1 MKITYFFKKGLCL
14 VSFFFLLNGCS
25 SEPLNESPTALKK
38 ASYSKNASSM
48 SLTASVLNCNAQAE
62 QTDYSIYRMVSD
74 GTRIGDVMPYYDTTT
89 SSFYVYYL
97 KDIWNDAINKRHPWY
112 GFKTTDFYSYI
123 ELSAGEIL
131 SCNTNGCAQDF
142 ALGTGNIIKSGSKFY
157 AFYTGHNPNYPS
169 GCVTKKEGIMLATST
184 NLNTNFTRS
193 TTFLTIYPP
202 IGQGFDETNNFRDP
216 YVLWDAT
223 SSKYIMLVSARKNV
237 GGTWKGVIA
246 KYTSTNLLN
255 WSYQGVAYDG
265 NSQNFFMMETS
276 EIFKIGSTYY
286 LIFSDINSKYLYYRK
301 SSSINGPWIM
311 PSGPDR
317 FDGTGFYAAKTATNG
332 TDRYIFA
339 WTNVLTGNTDAG
351 AWGWGGN
358 LAVHKLYQKS
368 NGDLGVSIPHTLKSK
383 METTNYT
390 PVQTSQ
396 LGNVTPL
403 AGGLSY
409 QLSSL
414 VDFDVANIIYD
425 PINLA
430 RYKISAS
437 VSFSSCSK
445 DFGFMIGACDGY
457 ENFYSLRFV
466 PSQNRFSLD
475 KTVRSALTTST
486 VAYNDV
492 PYTFAPNTL
501 YDIQIVIENS
511 ILAVYIN
518 NEVAL
523 TSRVYKASNTNWG
536 IFVDNSTASFY
547 NIKVTKP

>member
-1 MKITYFFKKGLCL
+1 MKITCL
-14 VSFFFLLNGCS
+14 FPKVFRLVIISVLLNGCS
-25 SEPLNESPTALKK
+25 SETLKES
-38 ASYSKNASSM
+38 SKNFETA
-48 SLTASVLNCNAQAE
+48 SLTSSSLSCDAQAE

-74 GTRIGDVMPYYDTTT
+74 GSRIGDVMPYYD
-89 SSFYVYYL
+89 SVSNSFYVYYL

-112 GFKTTDFYSYI
+112 GFKTTDFYSYS

-131 SCNTNGCAQDF
+131 SCNTNGCSQNF
-142 ALGTGNIIKSGSKFY
+142 ALGTGNVIKKGSTYY

-169 GCVTKKEGIMLATST
+169 SCVTKKEGIMLATST
-184 NLNTNFTRS
+184 SLNANFAYKTS
-193 TTFLTIYPP
+193 FTTIYPP
-202 IGQGFDETNNFRDP
+202 VGQGFDENDNFRDP

-223 SSKYIMLVSARKNV
+223 SSQYLMLVSARKNV
-237 GGTWKGVIA
+237 SGTWKGVIV

-255 WSYQGVAYDG
+255 WSYQGVVYDG
-265 NSQNFFMMETS
+265 GSQNFFMMETP

-301 SSSINGPWIM
+301 SSSINGSWVM
-311 PSGPDR
+311 PSGTDR
-317 FDGTGFYAAKTATNG
+317 FDGTGFYAAKTATDG

-339 WTNVLTGNTDAG
+339 WTNILSGNTDAG
-351 AWGWGGN
+351 SWSWGGN

-368 NGDLGVSIPHTLKSK
+368 NGDLAVAIPHTLKNK

-390 PVQTSQ
+390 PVQNSQ
-396 LGNVTPL
+396 WGNVTPL
-403 AGGLSY
+403 SGGLSY
-409 QLSSL
+409 QLSSPAN
-414 VDFDVANIIYD
+414 FDVTNIIYE
-425 PINLA
+425 PINLPQ
-430 RYKISAS
+430 YKISAS
-437 VSFSSCSK
+437 VSFSSCNK

-475 KTVRSALTTST
+475 KTVRSLLTTST

-492 PYTFAPNTL
+492 PYTFSPNTL

-511 ILAVYIN
+511 MLTVYIN

-536 IFVDNSTASFY
+536 IFTDNSTASFY

>member
-1 MKITYFFKKGLCL
+1 M
-14 VSFFFLLNGCS
+14 
-25 SEPLNESPTALKK
+25 
-38 ASYSKNASSM
+38 
-48 SLTASVLNCNAQAE
+48 
-62 QTDYSIYRMVSD
+62 D
-74 GTRIGDVMPYYDTTT
+74 
-89 SSFYVYYL
+89 
-97 KDIWNDAINKRHPWY
+97 
-112 GFKTTDFYSYI
+112 
-123 ELSAGEIL
+123 
-131 SCNTNGCAQDF
+131 
-142 ALGTGNIIKSGSKFY
+142 
-157 AFYTGHNPNYPS
+157 
-169 GCVTKKEGIMLATST
+169 
-184 NLNTNFTRS
+184 
-193 TTFLTIYPP
+193 
-202 IGQGFDETNNFRDP
+202 
-216 YVLWDAT
+216 
-223 SSKYIMLVSARKNV
+223 
-237 GGTWKGVIA
+237 
-246 KYTSTNLLN
+246 
-255 WSYQGVAYDG
+255 
-265 NSQNFFMMETS
+265 
-276 EIFKIGSTYY
+276 
-286 LIFSDINSKYLYYRK
+286 SKYLYYRK

-358 LAVHKLYQKS
+358 LAVHKLYQKA
-368 NGDLGVSIPHTLKSK
+368 NGDLAVSIPHTLKSK

-396 LGNVTPL
+396 WGNVTPL
-403 AGGLSY
+403 TGGLSY
-409 QLSSL
+409 QLSSPA
-414 VDFDVANIIYD
+414 DFDVANIIYD

-486 VAYNDV
+486 MAYNDV
-492 PYTFAPNTL
+492 PYVFTPNTT

-536 IFVDNSTASFY
+536 IFTDNSTASFY
-547 NIKVTKP
+547 NIKVTNP

>member
-1 MKITYFFKKGLCL
+1 MKITSFIKKSLCL
-14 VSFFFLLNGCS
+14 GSLLFLLNGCS
-25 SEPLNESPTALKK
+25 SESVQELESASFSKKATALKNND
-38 ASYSKNASSM
+38 AVFS
-48 SLTASVLNCNAQAE
+48 CNAQTE
-62 QTDYSIYRMVSD
+62 QTDYSIYKMVSD
-74 GTRIGDVMPYYDTTT
+74 GTRIGDVMPYYDAAT
-89 SSFYVYYL
+89 SAFYVYYL
-97 KDIWNDAINKRHPWY
+97 KDIWNDATNKRHPWH
-112 GFKTTDFYSYI
+112 GFKTTDFTSYSQ
-123 ELSAGEIL
+123 LSAGEIL
-131 SCNTNGCAQDF
+131 SSSSNGCAQNF
-142 ALGTGNIIKSGSKFY
+142 ALGTGNIIKSGNKFY

-169 GCVTKKEGIMLATST
+169 SCVTKKEGIMLATST
-184 NLNTNFTRS
+184 SLNSNFAYN
-193 TTFLTIYPP
+193 TTFETIYPP
-202 IGQGFDETNNFRDP
+202 TGADFDETNNFRDP
-216 YVLWDAT
+216 YVLWDAA
-223 SSKYIMLVSARKNV
+223 SSTYIMLVSARKNV
-237 GGTWKGVIA
+237 SGTWKGVIV
-246 KYTSTNLLN
+246 KYTSANLLN
-255 WSYQGVAYDG
+255 WTYQGVTYDG

-276 EIFKIGSTYY
+276 EIFMIGSTYY
-286 LIFSDINSKYLYYRK
+286 LIFSDIDSKYLYYRK

-317 FDGTGFYAAKTATNG
+317 FDGTGFYAAKTATDG

-339 WTNVLTGNTDAG
+339 WTNILTGNTDAG

-368 NGDLGVSIPHTLKSK
+368 NGDLAVAIPHTLKNK

-396 LGNVTPL
+396 WGNVTPL
-403 AGGLSY
+403 TGGLSY
-409 QLSSL
+409 QLSSPS
-414 VDFDVANIIYD
+414 DFDVANIIYD

-475 KTVRSALTTST
+475 KTVRSALTAST

-492 PYTFAPNTL
+492 PYVFAPNTT

-523 TSRVYKASNTNWG
+523 TSRVYKASNTYWG
-536 IFVDNSTASFY
+536 IFTDNSTASFN